1 MASQLLKAFCRRV
14 GVGVVLAALS
24 GVVALAQVP
33 APGPVADVQG
43 QSSSAP
49 APPEVL
55 SYGEP
60 GKHIL
65 VQENTMIRTLTDQP
79 MGTGRSK
86 VGMKVTFTVS
96 EDLVVNHVLV
106 IPRGATVHGEVV
118 ENKEA
123 GRTTGPPLLTVKL
136 VSLDLGEESVPIYS
150 YQYKVWGTSK
160 EKPTVRNLEGGAV
173 LGALAGDVVGVR
185 ATGAS
190 TPGQVAK
197 DMAAGAA
204 AGAGTV
210 ALAALAAPR
219 PQIDIPAESQMDFYL
234 ATPISVQPVSEKDAE
249 RLARRLHPGGPVLY
263 VRGDAPF

>member
-1 MASQLLKAFCRRV
+1 
-14 GVGVVLAALS
+14 VGVVLAAVG
-24 GVVALAQVP
+24 GVAALAQVS
-33 APGPVADVQG
+33 APGPATDLQG

-49 APPEVL
+49 APPEIL
-55 SYGEP
+55 SYGQP
-60 GKHIL
+60 GKHVL
-65 VQENTMIRTLTDQP
+65 VQENTMLRVLTDQP
-79 MGTGRSK
+79 MSTAKSK
-86 VGMKVTFTVS
+86 VGMKVMFTVS

-106 IPRGATVHGEVV
+106 IARGAKVHGEVV

-136 VSLDLGEESVPIYS
+136 TSLDLGGESVPIYS

-160 EKPTVRNLEGGAV
+160 EKPSVRNLEGGAV

-185 ATGAS
+185 VGGAS
-190 TPGQVAK
+190 TQGQVAK

-219 PQIDIPAESQMDFYL
+219 PVIDIPAESQMDFYL

-249 RLARRLHPGGPVLY
+249 RLALRLHPGGPVLY

>member
-1 MASQLLKAFCRRV
+1 MTSQLPKAISCRV
-14 GVGVVLAALS
+14 GVGVLLAALS
-24 GVVALAQVP
+24 GVAGLAQVSA
-33 APGPVADVQG
+33 APPVPDVQG

-49 APPEVL
+49 APPEIL
-55 SYGEP
+55 SYGTP
-60 GKHIL
+60 GKHVL

-79 MGTGRSK
+79 MSTEKSK

-106 IPRGATVHGEVV
+106 VPRGATVHGEVV

-123 GRTTGPPLLTVKL
+123 GRTSGPPLLTVKL
-136 VSLDLGEESVPIYS
+136 TSLDLGGESIAIYS
-150 YQYKVWGTSK
+150 YQYRVWGTSK
-160 EKPTVRNLEGGAV
+160 EKPSMRNLEGGAV

-210 ALAALAAPR
+210 ALAAIAAPR
-219 PQIDIPAESQMDFYL
+219 PVIDIPAESQMDFYL